1 MLYIK
6 SKGVTQYDRKESKE
20 KDSKLSIAAAIT
32 ALFIFT
38 IPIGFILAIVD
49 LIKSKGDKSQ
59 RHLGSYFAIVSF
71 VLFLIVVFSNGT
83 SNNSN
88 NANATKQASATQ
100 QDTDTATNND
110 TTLKYL
116 KHEVITDSNDR
127 EVLVVYFDFANNSED
142 NTAFAYN
149 YDVTC
154 FQNGKE
160 LDYPLVSYDIDEY
173 NNIARE
179 LQTGTNITVA
189 RIYIL
194 EDKSNVDLE
203 VTPLGDDKK
212 LIKLTLELQ

>member
-1 MLYIK
+1 MAEK
-6 SKGVTQYDRKESKE
+6 KTKK
-20 KDSKLSIAAAIT
+20 KDSKLSIAAAVT

-71 VLFLIVVFSNGT
+71 VLFLIVAFSNGS
-83 SNNSN
+83 SNSSN
-88 NANATKQASATQ
+88 NANATKQASTTQ

-160 LDYPLVSYDIDEY
+160 LDYPLVSFDIDEY

>member
-1 MLYIK
+1 MAEK
-6 SKGVTQYDRKESKE
+6 KTKK
-20 KDSKLSIAAAIT
+20 KDSKLSIAAAVT

-71 VLFLIVVFSNGT
+71 VLFLIVAFSNGS
-83 SNNSN
+83 SNSSN

-100 QDTDTATNND
+100 QDTDTATNDD

-127 EVLVVYFDFANNSED
+127 EVVVVYFDFTNNSKD
-142 NTAFAYN
+142 NEAFIYN
-149 YDVTC
+149 YNVTC

-160 LDYPLVSYDIDEY
+160 LDYPLASFDVDEY
-173 NNIARE
+173 NNAARE
-179 LQTGTNITVA
+179 LQTGANITVA

-194 EDKSNVDLE
+194 EDKSDVDLE
-203 VTPLGDDKK
+203 VTSWGSNKK
-212 LIKLTLELQ
+212 LMKLTLKVE

>member
-1 MLYIK
+1 MAEK
-6 SKGVTQYDRKESKE
+6 KTKK
-20 KDSKLSIAAAIT
+20 KDSKLSIAAAVT

-71 VLFLIVVFSNGT
+71 VLFLIVAFSNG
-83 SNNSN
+83 SGNSSN
-88 NANATKQASATQ
+88 NANATKQASTTQ
-100 QDTDTATNND
+100 QDTDTATNDD

-127 EVLVVYFDFANNSED
+127 EVVVVYFDFTNNSKD
-142 NTAFAYN
+142 NEAFIYN
-149 YDVTC
+149 YNVTC

-160 LDYPLVSYDIDEY
+160 LDYPLASFDIDEY
-173 NNIARE
+173 NNAARE
-179 LQTGTNITVA
+179 LQTGANITVA

-194 EDKSNVDLE
+194 EDKSDVDLE
-203 VTPLGDDKK
+203 VTPWGSNKK
-212 LIKLTLELQ
+212 LMKLTLKVE

>member
-1 MLYIK
+1 MAEK
-6 SKGVTQYDRKESKE
+6 KAKK
-20 KDSKLSIAAAIT
+20 KDSKLSIVAAVT

-71 VLFLIVVFSNGT
+71 VLFLIVAFSNG
-83 SNNSN
+83 SGNNSN

-100 QDTDTATNND
+100 QDTDTATNDD

-127 EVLVVYFDFANNSED
+127 EVVVVYFDFTNNSKD
-142 NTAFAYN
+142 NEAFIYN
-149 YDVTC
+149 YNVTC

-160 LDYPLVSYDIDEY
+160 LDYPLASFDVDEY
-173 NNIARE
+173 NNAARE
-179 LQTGTNITVA
+179 LQTGANITVA

-194 EDKSNVDLE
+194 EDKSDVDLE
-203 VTPLGDDKK
+203 VTPWGSSKK
-212 LIKLTLELQ
+212 LMKLTLKVE

>member
-1 MLYIK
+1 MTEK
-6 SKGVTQYDRKESKE
+6 KAKK

-71 VLFLIVVFSNGT
+71 VLFLIVAFSNG
-83 SNNSN
+83 SGNSSN
-88 NANATKQASATQ
+88 NANATKQTIATQ

-116 KHEVITDSNDR
+116 KYDVITDSNDR

-149 YDVTC
+149 YNVTC

-160 LDYPLVSYDIDEY
+160 LDYPLVSFDIDEY

>member
-1 MLYIK
+1 MN
-6 SKGVTQYDRKESKE
+6 KEKKVKK
-20 KDSKLSIAAAIT
+20 KDSKLSIAAAVT

-71 VLFLIVVFSNGT
+71 VLFLIVAFSNGN
-83 SNNSN
+83 SDSSN
-88 NANATKQASATQ
+88 NANATKQATTTQ
-100 QDTDTATNND
+100 QNADTATNND

-127 EVLVVYFDFANNSED
+127 EVVVVYFDFTNNSKD
-142 NTAFAYN
+142 NEAFIYN
-149 YDVTC
+149 YNVTC

-160 LDYPLVSYDIDEY
+160 LDYPLASFDVDEY
-173 NNIARE
+173 NNAARE
-179 LQTGTNITVA
+179 LQTGANITVA

-194 EDKSNVDLE
+194 EDKSDVDLE
-203 VTPLGDDKK
+203 VTAWGSSKK
-212 LIKLTLELQ
+212 LMKLTLKVE

>member
-1 MLYIK
+1 MAEK
-6 SKGVTQYDRKESKE
+6 KTKK
-20 KDSKLSIAAAIT
+20 KDSKLSIAAAVT

-71 VLFLIVVFSNGT
+71 VLFLIVAFSNGNSDS
-83 SNNSN
+83 SNNTN
-88 NANATKQASATQ
+88 TTKQATTTQ
-100 QDTDTATNND
+100 QNADTATNDD

-127 EVLVVYFDFANNSED
+127 EVVVVYFDFTNNSKD
-142 NTAFAYN
+142 NEAFIYN
-149 YDVTC
+149 YNVTC

-160 LDYPLVSYDIDEY
+160 LDYPLASFDVDEY
-173 NNIARE
+173 NNAARE
-179 LQTGTNITVA
+179 LQTGANITVA

-194 EDKSNVDLE
+194 EDKSDVDLE
-203 VTPLGDDKK
+203 VTAWGSSKK
-212 LIKLTLELQ
+212 LMKLTLKAE

>member
-1 MLYIK
+1 MN
-6 SKGVTQYDRKESKE
+6 KEKKVKK

-71 VLFLIVVFSNGT
+71 VLFLIVAFSNG
-83 SNNSN
+83 SGNSSN
-88 NANATKQASATQ
+88 NANATKQVSTTQ
-100 QDTDTATNND
+100 QDTDTARYDD

-116 KHEVITDSNDR
+116 KHEIITDSNDR
-127 EVLVVYFDFANNSED
+127 EVVVVYFEFTNNSKD
-142 NTAFAYN
+142 NEAFVYN
-149 YDVTC
+149 YNVTC

-160 LDYPLVSYDIDEY
+160 LDYPLVSFDVDEY
-173 NNIARE
+173 NNTARE

-189 RIYIL
+189 KIYIL
-194 EDKSNVDLE
+194 EDKSDVNLE
-203 VTPLGDDKK
+203 VTPWGSNKK
-212 LIKLTLELQ
+212 LLNLALKVE

>member
-1 MLYIK
+1 MAEK
-6 SKGVTQYDRKESKE
+6 KAKK

-71 VLFLIVVFSNGT
+71 VLFLIVAFSNGN
-83 SNNSN
+83 SDSSN
-88 NANATKQASATQ
+88 NANATKQATTTQ
-100 QDTDTATNND
+100 QNADTATNND

-127 EVLVVYFDFANNSED
+127 EVVVVYFDFSNNSED

-160 LDYPLVSYDIDEY
+160 LDYPLISFDIDEY

-179 LQTGTNITVA
+179 LQTGANITVA

-203 VTPLGDDKK
+203 VTPLGGNKK
-212 LIKLTLELQ
+212 LMKLTLELQ

>member
-1 MLYIK
+1 MTEK
-6 SKGVTQYDRKESKE
+6 KAKK

-71 VLFLIVVFSNGT
+71 ILFLIVAFSNGNSGN
-83 SNNSN
+83 SNNSK
-88 NANATKQASATQ
+88 ATKQATTTQ
-100 QDTDTATNND
+100 QNTDTATNND

-127 EVLVVYFDFANNSED
+127 EVVVVYFDFANNSKD
-142 NTAFAYN
+142 NEAFIYN
-149 YDVTC
+149 YNVTC

-160 LDYPLVSYDIDEY
+160 LDYPLASFDVDEY
-173 NNIARE
+173 NNAARE
-179 LQTGTNITVA
+179 LQTGANITVA

-194 EDKSNVDLE
+194 EDKSDVDLE
-203 VTPLGDDKK
+203 VTPWGSSKK
-212 LIKLTLELQ
+212 LMKLTLKVE

>member
-1 MLYIK
+1 MAEK
-6 SKGVTQYDRKESKE
+6 KTKK
-20 KDSKLSIAAAIT
+20 KDSKLSIAAAVT

-71 VLFLIVVFSNGT
+71 VLFLIVAFSNGS
-83 SNNSN
+83 SNSSN

-100 QDTDTATNND
+100 QDTDTATNDD

-127 EVLVVYFDFANNSED
+127 EVVVVYFDFTNNSKD
-142 NTAFAYN
+142 NEAFIYN
-149 YDVTC
+149 YNVTC

-160 LDYPLVSYDIDEY
+160 LDYPLASFDVDEY
-173 NNIARE
+173 NNAARE
-179 LQTGTNITVA
+179 LQTGANITVA

-194 EDKSNVDLE
+194 EDKSDIDLE
-203 VTPLGDDKK
+203 VTPWGSNKK
-212 LIKLTLELQ
+212 LMKLTLKVE

>member
-1 MLYIK
+1 MTEK
-6 SKGVTQYDRKESKE
+6 KAKK

-71 VLFLIVVFSNGT
+71 VLFLIVAFSNG
-83 SNNSN
+83 SGNSSN
-88 NANATKQASATQ
+88 NANATKQTIATQ
-100 QDTDTATNND
+100 QDTDIARYGD

-160 LDYPLVSYDIDEY
+160 LDYPLVSFDIDEY

-194 EDKSNVDLE
+194 EDKSDVNLE
-203 VTPLGDDKK
+203 VTPWGSNKK
-212 LIKLTLELQ
+212 LLNLTLKVE

>member
-1 MLYIK
+1 MAEK
-6 SKGVTQYDRKESKE
+6 KTKK
-20 KDSKLSIAAAIT
+20 KDSKLSIAAAVT

-71 VLFLIVVFSNGT
+71 VLFLIVAFSNG
-83 SNNSN
+83 SGNSSN

-100 QDTDTATNND
+100 QDTDTATNDD

-127 EVLVVYFDFANNSED
+127 EVVVVYFDFTNNSKD
-142 NTAFAYN
+142 NEAFIYN
-149 YDVTC
+149 YNVTC

-160 LDYPLVSYDIDEY
+160 LDYPLASFDIDEY
-173 NNIARE
+173 NNAARE
-179 LQTGTNITVA
+179 LQTGANITVA

-194 EDKSNVDLE
+194 EDKSDVDLE
-203 VTPLGDDKK
+203 VTPWGSNKK
-212 LIKLTLELQ
+212 LMKLTLKVE

>member
-1 MLYIK
+1 MAEK
-6 SKGVTQYDRKESKE
+6 KTKK

-71 VLFLIVVFSNGT
+71 ILFLIVAFSNGS
-83 SNNSN
+83 SNNSDN
-88 NANATKQASATQ
+88 SKATKQATTTQ
-100 QDTDTATNND
+100 QNTDTATNND

-127 EVLVVYFDFANNSED
+127 EVVVVYFDFTNNSKD
-142 NTAFAYN
+142 NEAFIYN
-149 YDVTC
+149 YNVTC

-160 LDYPLVSYDIDEY
+160 LDYPLASFDIDEY
-173 NNIARE
+173 NNAARE
-179 LQTGTNITVA
+179 LQTGANITVA

-194 EDKSNVDLE
+194 EDKSDVDLE
-203 VTPLGDDKK
+203 VTAWGSSKK
-212 LIKLTLELQ
+212 LMKLTLKVE

>member
-1 MLYIK
+1 MN
-6 SKGVTQYDRKESKE
+6 KEKKVKK
-20 KDSKLSIAAAIT
+20 KDSKLSIAAAVT

-71 VLFLIVVFSNGT
+71 VLFLIVAFSNG
-83 SNNSN
+83 SGNNSN
-88 NANATKQASATQ
+88 NVNATKQASATQ
-100 QDTDTATNND
+100 QDTDTATNDD

-127 EVLVVYFDFANNSED
+127 EVVVVYFDFTNNSKD
-142 NTAFAYN
+142 NEAFIYN
-149 YDVTC
+149 YNVTC

-160 LDYPLVSYDIDEY
+160 LDYPLASFDVDEY
-173 NNIARE
+173 NNAARE
-179 LQTGTNITVA
+179 LQTGANITVA

-194 EDKSNVDLE
+194 EDKSDVDLE
-203 VTPLGDDKK
+203 VTAWGSSKK
-212 LIKLTLELQ
+212 LMKLTLKVE

>member
-1 MLYIK
+1 MVEK
-6 SKGVTQYDRKESKE
+6 KAKK

-71 VLFLIVVFSNGT
+71 VLFLIVAFSNGS

-88 NANATKQASATQ
+88 NANATKQASTTQ
-100 QDTDTATNND
+100 QDTDTATNDD

-127 EVLVVYFDFANNSED
+127 EVVVVYFDFTNNSKD
-142 NTAFAYN
+142 NEAFIYN
-149 YDVTC
+149 YNVTC
-154 FQNGKE
+154 FQNSKE
-160 LDYPLVSYDIDEY
+160 LDYPLASFDVDEY
-173 NNIARE
+173 NNAARE
-179 LQTGTNITVA
+179 LQTGANITVA
-189 RIYIL
+189 RMYIL
-194 EDKSNVDLE
+194 EDKSDVDLE
-203 VTPLGDDKK
+203 VTAWGSSKK
-212 LIKLTLELQ
+212 LMKLTLKVE

>member
-1 MLYIK
+1 MTEK
-6 SKGVTQYDRKESKE
+6 KAKK

-71 VLFLIVVFSNGT
+71 ILFLIVAFSNGS

-88 NANATKQASATQ
+88 NSKATKQATTTQ
-100 QDTDTATNND
+100 QNTDTATNND

-116 KHEVITDSNDR
+116 KHEIITDSNDR
-127 EVLVVYFDFANNSED
+127 EVVVVYFDFTNNSKD
-142 NTAFAYN
+142 NEAFIYN
-149 YDVTC
+149 YNVTC

-160 LDYPLVSYDIDEY
+160 LDYPLASFDIDEY
-173 NNIARE
+173 NNAARE
-179 LQTGTNITVA
+179 LQTGANLTVA

-194 EDKSNVDLE
+194 EDKSDVDLE
-203 VTPLGDDKK
+203 VTPWGSNKK
-212 LIKLTLELQ
+212 LMKLTLKVE

>member
-1 MLYIK
+1 MN
-6 SKGVTQYDRKESKE
+6 KEKKVKK
-20 KDSKLSIAAAIT
+20 KDSKLSIAAAVT

-71 VLFLIVVFSNGT
+71 VLFLIVAFSNGN
-83 SNNSN
+83 SDSSN
-88 NANATKQASATQ
+88 NANATKQTIATQ
-100 QDTDTATNND
+100 QDADTATNND

-160 LDYPLVSYDIDEY
+160 LDYPLVSFDIDEY

>member
-1 MLYIK
+1 MAEK
-6 SKGVTQYDRKESKE
+6 KTKK
-20 KDSKLSIAAAIT
+20 KDSKLSIAAAVT

-71 VLFLIVVFSNGT
+71 ILFLIVAFSNGS
-83 SNNSN
+83 SNSSN
-88 NANATKQASATQ
+88 NANATKQASTTQ

-116 KHEVITDSNDR
+116 KHEVITDSSDR
-127 EVLVVYFDFANNSED
+127 EVAVVYFDFTNNSKD
-142 NTAFAYN
+142 NEAFIYN
-149 YDVTC
+149 YNVTC

-160 LDYPLVSYDIDEY
+160 LDYPLASFDVDEY
-173 NNIARE
+173 NNAARE
-179 LQTGTNITVA
+179 LQTGANITVA

-194 EDKSNVDLE
+194 EDKSDVDLE
-203 VTPLGDDKK
+203 VTAWGSSKK
-212 LIKLTLELQ
+212 LMKLTLKVE

>member
-1 MLYIK
+1 MAEK
-6 SKGVTQYDRKESKE
+6 KVKK
-20 KDSKLSIAAAIT
+20 KDSKLSIAAAVT

-71 VLFLIVVFSNGT
+71 VLFLIVAFSNG
-83 SNNSN
+83 SSNSN
-88 NANATKQASATQ
+88 NNTNATKQAGTTQ

-127 EVLVVYFDFANNSED
+127 EVVVVYFDFTNSSKD
-142 NTAFAYN
+142 NEPFIYN
-149 YDVTC
+149 YNVTC

-160 LDYPLVSYDIDEY
+160 LDYPLASFDVDEY
-173 NNIARE
+173 NNAARE

-194 EDKSNVDLE
+194 EDKSDVDLE
-203 VTPLGDDKK
+203 VTAWGSSKK
-212 LIKLTLELQ
+212 LMKLTLKAE

>member
-1 MLYIK
+1 MTEK
-6 SKGVTQYDRKESKE
+6 KQRK

-49 LIKSKGDKSQ
+49 LIKGKGDKSQ

-71 VLFLIVVFSNGT
+71 VLFLIVAFSNG
-83 SNNSN
+83 SGNRSN
-88 NANATKQASATQ
+88 NANATKQTIATQ
-100 QDTDTATNND
+100 QDTDTARYND

-116 KHEVITDSNDR
+116 KHDVIADSNDR
-127 EVLVVYFDFANNSED
+127 EVLAVYFDFANNSKD

-149 YDVTC
+149 YNVTC

-160 LDYPLVSYDIDEY
+160 LDYPLVSFGIDEY

-203 VTPLGDDKK
+203 VTPLEDDKK
-212 LIKLTLELQ
+212 LMKLTLELQ

>member
-1 MLYIK
+1 MTEK
-6 SKGVTQYDRKESKE
+6 KAKK

-88 NANATKQASATQ
+88 NTNATKQTIATQ

-127 EVLVVYFDFANNSED
+127 EVLVVYFDFVNNSED

-160 LDYPLVSYDIDEY
+160 LDYPLVSFDIDEY

>member
-1 MLYIK
+1 MVDK
-6 SKGVTQYDRKESKE
+6 KQKK
-20 KDSKLSIAAAIT
+20 KDSKLSIVAAVM
-32 ALFIFT
+32 ALFTFT
-38 IPIGFILAIVD
+38 IPVALILAIVD
-49 LIKSKGDKSQ
+49 LIKSKGNRSQ

-71 VLFLIVVFSNGT
+71 VLFLIVAFSNG
-83 SNNSN
+83 SGNSSN
-88 NANATKQASATQ
+88 NANATKQTITTQ
-100 QDTDTATNND
+100 QDTDTIRYDD

-116 KHEVITDSNDR
+116 KYDVITDSNDR

-149 YDVTC
+149 YNVTC

-160 LDYPLVSYDIDEY
+160 LDYPLVSFDIDEY

-203 VTPLGDDKK
+203 VTPLGDNKK
-212 LIKLTLELQ
+212 LMKLTLELQ

>member
-1 MLYIK
+1 MAEK
-6 SKGVTQYDRKESKE
+6 KTKK
-20 KDSKLSIAAAIT
+20 KDSKLSIAAAVT

-71 VLFLIVVFSNGT
+71 VLFLIVAFSNG
-83 SNNSN
+83 SGNNSN

-100 QDTDTATNND
+100 QDTDTATNDD

-127 EVLVVYFDFANNSED
+127 EVVVVYFDFTNNSKD
-142 NTAFAYN
+142 NEAFIYN
-149 YDVTC
+149 YNVTC

-160 LDYPLVSYDIDEY
+160 LDYPLASFDVDEY
-173 NNIARE
+173 NNAARE
-179 LQTGTNITVA
+179 LQTGANITVA

-194 EDKSNVDLE
+194 EDKSDVDLE
-203 VTPLGDDKK
+203 VTAWGSSKK
-212 LIKLTLELQ
+212 LMKLTLKAE

>member
-1 MLYIK
+1 MTEK
-6 SKGVTQYDRKESKE
+6 KAKK

-71 VLFLIVVFSNGT
+71 ILFLIVAFSNGNNNS
-83 SNNSN
+83 SNNG
-88 NANATKQASATQ
+88 NATKQATTTEQ
-100 QDTDTATNND
+100 NTDTATNND

-127 EVLVVYFDFANNSED
+127 EVVVVYFDFANNSKD
-142 NTAFAYN
+142 NEAFIYN
-149 YDVTC
+149 YNITC

-160 LDYPLVSYDIDEY
+160 LDYPLASFDVDEY
-173 NNIARE
+173 NNAARE
-179 LQTGTNITVA
+179 LQTGANITVA

-194 EDKSNVDLE
+194 EDKSDVDLE
-203 VTPLGDDKK
+203 VTPWGSSKK
-212 LIKLTLELQ
+212 LMKLTLKVE